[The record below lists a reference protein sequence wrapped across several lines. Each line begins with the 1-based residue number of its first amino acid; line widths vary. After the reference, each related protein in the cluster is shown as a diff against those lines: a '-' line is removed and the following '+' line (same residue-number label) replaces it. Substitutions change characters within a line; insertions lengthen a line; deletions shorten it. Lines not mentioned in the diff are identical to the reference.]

1 MKIITLALSLFLL
14 VSCSTP
20 PDPIPLT
27 NLDPSYAGRGEYLVK
42 SLAACGFC
50 HGDNADPD
58 SPLSGGRAQMDNYGE
73 AVAPNLTPHK
83 TGLKK
88 WNLPTV
94 VTAIRNSVGREE
106 DFSPAFHRGFEWMSD
121 TDAISIG
128 AYLQSLPPVDNSVE
142 RRSVGFFTRNTVG
155 IFEATAAE
163 VPGYVPSMDRSE
175 ETRRGEY
182 LVNNVARCQR
192 CHNSPGSLLENE
204 RYLAG
209 GGITKVGDQEKIT
222 PGLIG
227 EGGFS
232 IGSWSESSIVNYLRT
247 GLTQDDRQ
255 IDSTFCPIEF
265 YKLAADKDLVAIAK
279 YLKSVAAN

>member
-1 MKIITLALSLFLL
+1 MKITAIAIGLLFL
-14 VSCSTP
+14 VGCSSP
-20 PDPIPLT
+20 PEPIPLT

-50 HGDNADPD
+50 HGESADPD
-58 SPLSGGRAQMDNYGE
+58 APLSGGRAQLDNYGE
-73 AVAPNLTPHK
+73 AVAANLTPHK

-88 WNLPTV
+88 WNLPTI

-128 AYLQSLPPVDNSVE
+128 AYLQSLPPVDHAVE

-192 CHNSPGSLLENE
+192 CHNSPGSVLENE
-204 RYLAG
+204 KYLAG
-209 GGITKVGDQEKIT
+209 GGTTKVGNEEKMT

-232 IGSWSESSIVNYLRT
+232 ISGWSESNIVHYLRT
-247 GLTQDDRQ
+247 GQTQDGRQ
-255 IDSTFCPIEF
+255 VDTTFCPVNF
-265 YKLAADKDLVAIAK
+265 YKMAEERDLMAIAK
-279 YLKSVAAN
+279 YLKSVTAK